1 MPFDRRHV
9 LAQWGGTLP
18 GGEIWSNSLRLASTD
33 TGPDADVPDH
43 DAMVEWL
50 TTYAKDA
57 VAAWHGSFD
66 LKCSNQAKLA
76 YPVSYTHLRAHE
88 TGRNLVC
95 RLLLEK

>member
-43 DAMVEWL
+43 DEMVTWL
-50 TTYAKDA
+50 T
-57 VAAWHGSFD
+57 G
-66 LKCSNQAKLA
+66 QIG
-76 YPVSYTHLRAHE
+76 RAH
-88 TGRNLVC
+88 V
-95 RLLLEK
+95 

>member
-43 DAMVEWL
+43 DEMVTWL
-50 TTYAKDA
+50 TGPAKDA
-57 VAAWHGSFD
+57 RSR
-66 LKCSNQAKLA
+66 
-76 YPVSYTHLRAHE
+76 VSSRSLTRSRSPLRRRPSSRPWPTSRAL
-88 TGRNLVC
+88 TSRWACGC
-95 RLLLEK
+95 A